1 MRKTKVWRTL
11 LVCVLTLVLALCA
24 VAATACGDEE
34 KKPDD
39 GTTPGGG
46 VTDTVDEGDIC
57 NGIEITKMPTKNDVP
72 LGRAFF
78 PVRSD
83 IRRDV

>member
-1 MRKTKVWRTL
+1 MMKTKVWRTL

-46 VTDTVDEGDIC
+46 G
-57 NGIEITKMPTKNDVP
+57 
-72 LGRAFF
+72 
-78 PVRSD
+78 
-83 IRRDV
+83 